1 LAKLSEDNGENG
13 AAERPLD
20 ARTWIGFAVL
30 VFGTFLTLVN
40 IQIVGSSYR
49 EIQGGLAAGPAQ
61 ISWVLTASLTA
72 EVIMIPLSAWLSR
85 LMSTRWLFTWCLAG
99 FSLASFACAMATS
112 IESMIVAR
120 AAQGFCGGAMM
131 PMAIAI
137 CYLAFPQRLQ
147 PVIIMAISVFGVSSI
162 AVGPA
167 LGGWITDVLGWR
179 WLFWISLPFSLPL
192 MLIGNWAM
200 RFDKAE
206 WRLARRID
214 LSGIALAI
222 VALATLLVVLEE
234 GHRRDWLESDLIV
247 GLSVVALI
255 SSYLFVWRQ
264 VTASDPLTD
273 LRLFANRNFSI
284 ACVGIGAYGALFYL
298 SIFIL
303 PLYLSTVRGADTVF
317 IGVITAILGVTM
329 VLSGGIAGVFLRFLP
344 PRIVAA
350 AGLGGFCLG
359 TWLQGSLTAEWGL
372 AELWLPQALRGF
384 FSQLCW
390 LALVT
395 MALGTLPPDRVKNG
409 SALFALV
416 MRLGGAVGVAV
427 INFAVIIRTRVH
439 YAELA
444 AATRAGRDA
453 GAHALPTA
461 ESLFHSLHG
470 VSPEASRAGI
480 VLISEIAQ
488 REALIRAYNDVTLM
502 AAVIGGATILLLPFV
517 RTPVPGRTHSV

>member
-1 LAKLSEDNGENG
+1 MAKLGAESGENG
-13 AAERPLD
+13 ADGRVLD

-49 EIQGGLAAGPAQ
+49 EIQGGLAAGPDQ

-72 EVIMIPLSAWLSR
+72 EVIMIPLCAWLSR

-99 FSLASFACAMATS
+99 FSLASIGCATATS

-137 CYLAFPQRLQ
+137 CYLAFPRRLH
-147 PVIIMAISVFGVSSI
+147 PVINMAVSVFGVSSI

-167 LGGWITDVLGWR
+167 LGGWITDALGWR

-192 MLIGNWAM
+192 MVIGNVTM
-200 RFDKAE
+200 RFDKAD
-206 WRLARRID
+206 WSLARRID
-214 LSGIALAI
+214 LPGITLAVI
-222 VALATLLVVLEE
+222 ALATLLVVLEE
-234 GHRRDWLESDLIV
+234 GHRRDWLDSELIV
-247 GLSVVALI
+247 GLGVVALV
-255 SSYLFVWRQ
+255 SGYLFVWRQ
-264 VTASDPLTD
+264 FAARDPLTD
-273 LRLFANRNFSI
+273 LRLFGNRNFTI
-284 ACVGIGAYGALFYL
+284 ACFGIGAYGGLFYL

-317 IGVITAILGVTM
+317 IGLVTAVLGITM
-329 VLSGGIAGVFLRFLP
+329 VISGGIAGVFLRFVS
-344 PRIVAA
+344 PRLVAA
-350 AGLGGFCLG
+350 AGMGGFCLG
-359 TWLQGSLTAEWGL
+359 TWLQGSLTAEWGF
-372 AELWLPQALRGF
+372 AQLWLPQALRGF

-395 MALGTLPPDRVKNG
+395 MALGSLPPERVKNG

-416 MRLGGAVGVAV
+416 MRLGGAIGVAV
-427 INFAVIIRTRVH
+427 INFAVIVRTRVH
-439 YAELA
+439 YAEMA
-444 AATRAGRDA
+444 AATPAGRD
-453 GAHALPTA
+453 GQGLALPTA

-502 AAVIGGATILLLPFV
+502 AAVMGAATILLLPFV
-517 RTPVPGRTHSV
+517 RTRKPGEP